1 MEAVNLLPAY
11 ARPGH
16 PWAAVG
22 RDLSARRVLKAG
34 SVVACVAV
42 LGLGLGYVYERSAV
56 NDRRA
61 TLADVQAEVAVA
73 DAKAAPLRSA
83 QAAAAARMAA
93 AATVS
98 EKRVAWEQLLAD
110 LSRVLPSQVYLQSL
124 SLQSPTP
131 LATGASTPAPT
142 TPATGTPTPATTSSS
157 GFSATG
163 VASSH
168 VSVALVLDRLASLP
182 WLSNVTLLSTANGG
196 ASGTTLSRG
205 DTFSVTAVFNPN
217 GGAE

>member
-22 RDLSARRVLKAG
+22 RDLSARRVLKGG
-34 SVVACVAV
+34 SVLACVAV
-42 LGLGLGYVYERSAV
+42 VGLGLGYVYERSVV

-61 TLADVQAEVAVA
+61 TLTDVQAEVAVA
-73 DAKAAPLRSA
+73 DAKAAPFRSA

-93 AATVS
+93 AGTVS
-98 EKRVAWEQLLAD
+98 EKRVVWERLLAD
-110 LSRVLPSQVYLQSL
+110 VSSVLPKQVYLQSL
-124 SLQSPTP
+124 SAQSPTP
-131 LATGASTPAPT
+131 LAPGAIPAPT
-142 TPATGTPTPATTSSS
+142 TPAPGAPTPATTGAS

-168 VSVALVLDRLASLP
+168 VRVALVLDRLASLP
-182 WLSNVTLLSTANGG
+182 WLSNVTLVSTVNG
-196 ASGTTLSRG
+196 GTTLSRG
-205 DTFSVTAVFNPN
+205 DTFTVTAGFNPI
-217 GGAE
+217 GGAK